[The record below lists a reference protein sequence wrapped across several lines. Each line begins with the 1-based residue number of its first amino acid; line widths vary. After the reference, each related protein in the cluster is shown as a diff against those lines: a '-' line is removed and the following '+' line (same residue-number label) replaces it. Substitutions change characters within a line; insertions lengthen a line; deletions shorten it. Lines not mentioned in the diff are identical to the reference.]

1 VNTNLCMS
9 FTTNTVSDAVNRV
22 AILTPEYIRQ
32 YGVSH
37 FVAGIF
43 WLVAGIFWLVIA
55 IVCYIVMIILGNKIT
70 RVIEERKSS
79 EDQALF
85 IIAFVVMFFITIACL
100 VSGIDMIQEGLAPL
114 VSLGIK
120 Q

>member
-43 WLVAGIFWLVIA
+43 WLVIA

-70 RVIEERKSS
+70 RAIEERKSSEEKRKSS

-85 IIAFVVMFFITIACL
+85 VMAFVVMFFITIACL